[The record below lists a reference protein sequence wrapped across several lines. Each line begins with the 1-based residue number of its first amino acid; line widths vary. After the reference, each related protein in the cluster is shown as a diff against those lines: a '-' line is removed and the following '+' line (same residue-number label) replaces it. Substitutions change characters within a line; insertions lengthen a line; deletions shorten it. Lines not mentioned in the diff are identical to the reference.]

1 MQSSMK
7 LLVGLLLASKCFF
20 VFAQSAQHL
29 AEAILDSQRPAQD
42 KERDENRKAP
52 EILEFMGVKQG
63 DSIDVIAMGGWYSGT
78 FIRGWRLGDCL
89 YAQ

>member
-1 MQSSMK
+1 MQSSIK
-7 LLVGLLLASKCFF
+7 LLVGLLLASQCAHCIRAIGTRSSRGYSGF
-20 VFAQSAQHL
+20 SA
-29 AEAILDSQRPAQD
+29 AAQD

-63 DSIDVIAMGGWYSGT
+63 DSVLDVIAMGGGIST
-78 FIRGWRLGDCL
+78 FIRGWRLEDCL